1 MLHIPVILGHRP
13 RSLYR
18 RDEIWSNRPYDKVLP
33 QNAHSDES
41 GLRRTG
47 DGLSASQQRE
57 CRDIKDDFKRKCS
70 SSSHYSR
77 QWSPYKG
84 TSCFFRKS
92 NIGQKD
98 SPHRRS
104 GSSGGHSPKGSEQY
118 SSHWSQL
125 RTSTHANAS
134 YRWDR
139 EEKPEGGQNRP
150 GQSWK
155 TSGDTYPLSSLAV
168 PSSEILDKLNNF
180 DENGL
185 PEATSRQAVEN
196 PKMADEGDLP
206 KISEF
211 EVGFTEP
218 LLMDQPQEPESN
230 RTEGTE
236 LVSDQRTDRL
246 KAIASKTKEIE
257 QAYHQDCETFG
268 MVVKMLVEKD
278 PSLEKSIQFA
288 FRQNLHEISE
298 RCVEELRQFI
308 AEYDAS

>member
-33 QNAHSDES
+33 QNARSDES
-41 GLRRTG
+41 GLRRMG

-98 SPHRRS
+98 SPHSRS

-125 RTSTHANAS
+125 RT
-134 YRWDR
+134 
-139 EEKPEGGQNRP
+139 EEKPEGGQKRP
-150 GQSWK
+150 GQSLK
-155 TSGDTYPLSSLAV
+155 TSRDTHPLSSSAV
-168 PSSEILDKLNNF
+168 PSS
-180 DENGL
+180 
-185 PEATSRQAVEN
+185 
-196 PKMADEGDLP
+196 
-206 KISEF
+206 F
-211 EVGFTEP
+211 EVGFTEL
-218 LLMDQPQEPESN
+218 LLMDQSQGPESN
-230 RTEGTE
+230 RTEGIE
-236 LVSDQRTDRL
+236 LVSDQLTDRL

-278 PSLEKSIQFA
+278 PSLKKSIQFA

>member
-33 QNAHSDES
+33 QNARSDES
-41 GLRRTG
+41 GLRRMG

-98 SPHRRS
+98 SPHSRS

-125 RTSTHANAS
+125 RT
-134 YRWDR
+134 
-139 EEKPEGGQNRP
+139 EEKPEGGQKRP
-150 GQSWK
+150 GQSLK
-155 TSGDTYPLSSLAV
+155 TSRDTHPLSSSAV
-168 PSSEILDKLNNF
+168 PSSAILDKLNNF

-185 PEATSRQAVEN
+185 PEAASRQAVEN

-211 EVGFTEP
+211 EVGFTEL
-218 LLMDQPQEPESN
+218 LLMDQSQGPESN
-230 RTEGTE
+230 RTEGIE
-236 LVSDQRTDRL
+236 LVSDQLTDRL

-278 PSLEKSIQFA
+278 PSLKKSIQFA

>member
-47 DGLSASQQRE
+47 GDLSASQQRE
-57 CRDIKDDFKRKCS
+57 CRDMKDDFKRKCS

-84 TSCFFRKS
+84 ASSCFFRKS
-92 NIGQKD
+92 SIGQKD
-98 SPHRRS
+98 SPHSRS
-104 GSSGGHSPKGSEQY
+104 GSSGGQSPKGSEQY

-134 YRWDR
+134 YRWHR
-139 EEKPEGGQNRP
+139 EEKPEGGQKRP
-150 GQSWK
+150 GQSLK
-155 TSGDTYPLSSLAV
+155 TSRDTHPLSSS
-168 PSSEILDKLNNF
+168 PEILDKLNL

-185 PEATSRQAVEN
+185 PEANSRQAVEN
-196 PKMADEGDLP
+196 PKMADESDLP

-218 LLMDQPQEPESN
+218 LLMIQPQEPESN

-236 LVSDQRTDRL
+236 LVSDQLTDRL